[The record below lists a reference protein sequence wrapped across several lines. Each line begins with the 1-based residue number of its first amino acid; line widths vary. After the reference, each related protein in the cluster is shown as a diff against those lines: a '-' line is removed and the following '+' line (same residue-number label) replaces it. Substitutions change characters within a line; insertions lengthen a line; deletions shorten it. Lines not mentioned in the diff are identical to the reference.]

1 MRKKGRQQQGDNSE
15 QDDGTT
21 MTRTGATTPDEGTTA
36 LTQHPPHH
44 SEHLLA
50 WGLWVLQQDDE
61 GWGKDRDDDQD
72 DDQDHN
78 KDEEAPRPLLR
89 APAHRVDQGC

>member
-1 MRKKGRQQQGDNSE
+1 M
-15 QDDGTT
+15 
-21 MTRTGATTPDEGTTA
+21 TPDEGTMA

-50 WGLWVLQQDDE
+50 WGLWVLQRDDE
-61 GWGKDRDDDQD
+61 GWGKDRDNDHDQ
-72 DDQDHN
+72 DQDHN
-78 KDEEAPRPLLR
+78 EDEEAPQPLLR